1 MSADKTKIHTHFT
14 NFTISLDH
22 ISISIAGGFCKK
34 NNLSIRFV
42 MGAWCVT
49 AFVFVQAYTSTLFT
63 YIVTP
68 NFTPLLVNS
77 VYDVINK
84 PEINLVIVGG
94 QNLEKVLMVMRA
106 SYNTWIFKINKLSI
120 FLCRVQKTKQDC
132 SRSCVIKW
140 KLFRLHVATLHQN
153 AIL

>member
-1 MSADKTKIHTHFT
+1 
-14 NFTISLDH
+14 
-22 ISISIAGGFCKK
+22 
-34 NNLSIRFV
+34 

-106 SYNTWIFKINKLSI
+106 SYNT
-120 FLCRVQKTKQDC
+120 
-132 SRSCVIKW
+132 
-140 KLFRLHVATLHQN
+140 
-153 AIL
+153 